1 MTDLNP
7 ADFIYGAFV
16 SSWVDDET
24 GDHNRQVYPFQVIK
38 RTPKFIYYMG
48 PYKHRRRIDREAF
61 ERDGSI
67 ATRRYWEHDHHLF
80 ARYED
85 AERDIAPFEP
95 GAPDVRQLRREMAD
109 AHPDAG
115 GSAEAFI
122 AARERYERGRAQ
134 AERMAA
140 RTS

>member
-1 MTDLNP
+1 MTDLSP
-7 ADFIYGAFV
+7 TDFIYGAFV

-24 GDHNRQVYPFQVIK
+24 GDHARQVYPFRVIK
-38 RTPKFIYYMG
+38 RTPKFIYYEG

-80 ARYED
+80 ATFGD
-85 AERDIAPFEP
+85 AEKDIAPFEA

-115 GSAEAFI
+115 GSDEAFI
-122 AARERYERGRAQ
+122 AARQRYERARAQ
-134 AERMAA
+134 ADLPA
-140 RTS
+140 RRTA

>member
-1 MTDLNP
+1 VNDPSP

-24 GDHNRQVYPFQVIK
+24 GDHTRAVYPFQVIK

-48 PYKHRRRIDREAF
+48 PYERRRRIDREAF

-67 ATRRYWEHDHHLF
+67 ATRHYWEHDHHLF
-80 ARYED
+80 AAFED
-85 AERDIAPFEP
+85 AEKDIAPFEV
-95 GAPDVRQLRREMAD
+95 GTPDVRQLRREMAD

-115 GSAEAFI
+115 GSNETFI
-122 AARERYERGRAQ
+122 AARQRYERGRAQ

-140 RTS
+140 RVS